1 MKVKYPLFFLMRHY
15 LPFFILTLSFVIS
28 IELNGQCPTDANVY
42 ELTKK
47 SLSLSPDENIPKLE
61 KLYKTLLQCK
71 DTRDSSIGHVCYNLS
86 NNYYFKKDDKKAL
99 DYSKLALKYWQPYA
113 KQRPKSL
120 TFAAYVVAA
129 HNHLQLNYI
138 EAIKYYKMTIN
149 YATDNY
155 WKGYCLKLIAD
166 LESELGD
173 YEGMLHTLDKAQ
185 RFAENSKRPDLLTLM
200 SHILNSKGM
209 AFSRLKQEEKAIT
222 YFKLAQTYNVGVT
235 MEEKELVAHT
245 LLNLGYSYSNL
256 KDFKTS
262 EKYYLASLKQFT
274 RYNFQNKYVHN
285 NLGILYAE
293 FHYYKKANET
303 YKAGIDSLKKYKN
316 SVEFSRVYYNFSNC
330 LKDQNMLDSAIK
342 TMEKA
347 IIVFPL
353 LDMTKKNFAIIRSKR
368 TLFYIFRDYGKHL
381 LAAYEKNRN
390 KTYLHKSIEYFSY
403 ADSLLNLMRQEH
415 QGQQSKS
422 FWREHSRSF
431 YESAIEACRLAKD
444 AKKAFYF
451 FEQSRAMLLLDD
463 LKESH
468 ARELLSAQEQIKEKD
483 FQSHILELQ
492 FQLENKPEQSA
503 SYKEITRKL
512 LAVKDQF
519 SEFKKGLEKKYPAYY
534 SAKYGNAFKD
544 LPTFQHWLK
553 EKGYNAY
560 VSYFIGDSAT
570 YAMKIAPTAV
580 KFIKLPKDQQ
590 NLAARFINFCAD
602 ADTLNMNFPAF
613 LALSSQLYKRLIQ
626 SVGIGKGR
634 VIISYDGHFL
644 PFEALSRS
652 AAKEDFLVRHCSISY
667 TYSANFLLESIES
680 KNHQNKW
687 LNRVT
692 FLGVAPVHFAKS
704 LPVYDLPLSAR
715 SLQTI
720 DRNFGGKLLLNNE
733 ASKQSFI
740 EQFPKYRIVQL
751 YTHADTTLKGPVF
764 YLHDTPVYVSEIRS
778 TQVMHTEMIVLSA
791 CKTAL
796 GKNVKGE
803 GVFSLARSFS
813 ALGIPSLITTLWN
826 VDEKAT
832 YTITELF
839 YQNLKDGLPKDVAL
853 QKAKQTF
860 MNAQTRNIL
869 PTLWASSIL
878 IGDSAPIEQSNWWV
892 MGGIGILIFGSVGFV
907 ALKYRQRY
915 S

>member
-1 MKVKYPLFFLMRHY
+1 MRQYLFFV
-15 LPFFILTLSFVIS
+15 ILTLSFVIS
-28 IELNGQCPTDANVY
+28 IELNGQCPTDASIY
-42 ELTKK
+42 DLTKK

-71 DTRDSSIGHVCYNLS
+71 DTRDSSFGHICYNLS

-99 DYSKLALKYWQPYA
+99 DYAKLALKYWQPYA
-113 KQRPKSL
+113 QQRPKAL
-120 TFAAYVVAA
+120 TFAAYLVAA

-138 EAIKYYKMTIN
+138 EAIKYYKITIN

-155 WKGYCLKLIAD
+155 WKGYCLKLISD

-185 RFAENSKRPDLLTLM
+185 RFAENSKRPDLITLM
-200 SHILNSKGM
+200 IHILNSKGI
-209 AFSRLKQEEKAIT
+209 AFNRLKQEEKAIA
-222 YFKLAQTYNVGVT
+222 YYKLAQKYNMGVT
-235 MEEKELVAHT
+235 MEEKELIALT
-245 LLNLGYSYSNL
+245 LLNLGYTYSNL

-285 NLGILYAE
+285 NLGILYAN
-293 FHYYKKANET
+293 FHHYKKANEI
-303 YKAGIDSLKKYKN
+303 YKTGIDSLKKYKN
-316 SVEFSRVYYNFSNC
+316 IVEYSRIYYNYSNC

-353 LDMTKKNFAIIRSKR
+353 LDMKKKNFAIIRSKR

-381 LAAYEKNRN
+381 LAAYEKSRS
-390 KTYLHKSIEYFSY
+390 KTHLDKSLAYFSY
-403 ADSLLNLMRQEH
+403 ADNMLNLMRQEH

-444 AKKAFYF
+444 AQKAFYF

-468 ARELLSAQEQIKEKD
+468 ARELLSVQEQTKEKG
-483 FQSHILELQ
+483 FQTQILELQ

-503 SYKEITRKL
+503 AYKEITRKL
-512 LAVKDQF
+512 LFVKDQF
-519 SEFKKGLEKKYPAYY
+519 TEFKKGLEKKYPAYY
-534 SAKYGNAFKD
+534 SAKYGNDFKD
-544 LPTFQHWLK
+544 LFTFQRWLK
-553 EKGYNAY
+553 EKGCNAY

-602 ADTLNMNFPAF
+602 ADTLNTNFPAF

-626 SVGIGKGR
+626 SVDIGEGR

-652 AAKEDFLVRHCSISY
+652 AVKEDFLVRHCSISY

-680 KNHQNKW
+680 KNHHNKW

-704 LPVYDLPLSAR
+704 LPVYGLPLSAR
-715 SLQTI
+715 SLQNI
-720 DRNFGGKLLLNNE
+720 DSNFGGKLLLNND
-733 ASKQSFI
+733 ASKQSFM
-740 EQFPKYRIVQL
+740 EQFPKHRIVQL
-751 YTHADTTLKGPVF
+751 YTHADTTQKGPVF
-764 YLHDTPVYVSEIRS
+764 YLHDAPVYVSEIRS
-778 TQVMHTEMIVLSA
+778 TQAMHTEMIVLSA

-813 ALGIPSLITTLWN
+813 ALGIPSLSTTLWN

-832 YTITELF
+832 YIITELF

-878 IGDSAPIEQSNWWV
+878 IGDSAPIEQSNWWL
-892 MGGIGILIFGSVGFV
+892 IGSICILIFGSVAFV
-907 ALKYRQRY
+907 AFKYRQRH